1 MADEILSVKLREL
14 DDKITTL
21 HRNIQ
26 LGESGIP
33 RHIKAGLAPLRAE
46 ITETELLLQKKLE
59 CSKSSA
65 VAPLSAAYREIEAVI
80 QRTRDKQALLF
91 SAEEKILVAEY
102 ALDFALQAADRALL
116 SALEAISA
124 ETVQRE
130 TGV

>member
-1 MADEILSVKLREL
+1 M
-14 DDKITTL
+14 
-21 HRNIQ
+21 
-26 LGESGIP
+26 
-33 RHIKAGLAPLRAE
+33 RAE

-65 VAPLSAAYREIEAVI
+65 VVPLSAAYREIEAVI
-80 QRTRDKQALLF
+80 QRTRAKQALSF

-130 TGV
+130 TEV